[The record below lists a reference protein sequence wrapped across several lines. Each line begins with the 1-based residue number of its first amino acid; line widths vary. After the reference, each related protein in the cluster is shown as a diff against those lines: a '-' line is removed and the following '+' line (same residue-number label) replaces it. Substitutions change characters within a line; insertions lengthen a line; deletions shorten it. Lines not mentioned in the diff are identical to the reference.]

1 MTTTTEAPEECPY
14 GEMAEEGFV
23 YDSQYIKI
31 AKYKAGSN
39 DMVLLGNLG
48 AKISIPADINLIKV
62 FAMVS
67 PDDFIVVAALRNSW
81 GVQKWRIK
89 VKDSNGNLQNIGT
102 WVSTLNE

>member
-39 DMVLLGNLG
+39 DMVVLANL
-48 AKISIPADINLIKV
+48 ADTINIPSGINMIKV

-67 PDDFIVVAALRNSW
+67 PKDFIVVAALRDSW
-81 GVQKWRIK
+81 GVKKWRIK
-89 VKDSNGNLQNIGT
+89 VKDSNGNLQDIDS

>member
-23 YDSQYIKI
+23 YDSPYIPH
-31 AKYKAGSN
+31 AKYKFGMN
-39 DMVLLGNLG
+39 DMVVLANL
-48 AKISIPADINLIKV
+48 ADTIIIPSGINMIKV

-67 PDDFIVVAALRNSW
+67 PKDFIVVAALRDSW
-81 GVQKWRIK
+81 GVKKWRIK
-89 VKDSNGNLQNIGT
+89 VKDSNGNLQDIDS